1 MARVNTPS
9 AYKCGSCGTLGH
21 NARTC
26 PSRKDGPSA
35 SQLLKEQR
43 AQKRAAKAAIK
54 AAKEAAKAAKAAP
67 IVIPVEEVVSEP
79 VIAAGSF
86 SRPQDF
92 ETIDDGRP
100 IVDIPP
106 AISKFGGQNYV
117 ISGSTWVPCPDDTKF
132 EDIAAFVQ
140 YIPRKPSGDISL
152 FRSGK
157 RKSR

>member
-26 PSRKDGPSA
+26 PSRKDRPSA

-79 VIAAGSF
+79 VIAESPA
-86 SRPQDF
+86 PV
-92 ETIDDGRP
+92 DDGRP

-106 AISKFGGQNYV
+106 AITKFGEQTYV

-132 EDIAAFVQ
+132 DDIAAFVQ

>member
-54 AAKEAAKAAKAAP
+54 AAKAAKAAP

-79 VIAAGSF
+79 VIAESPA
-86 SRPQDF
+86 PV
-92 ETIDDGRP
+92 DDGRP

-117 ISGSTWVPCPDDTKF
+117 LSGSTWVPCPDDTKF

>member
-1 MARVNTPS
+1 
-9 AYKCGSCGTLGH
+9 
-21 NARTC
+21 
-26 PSRKDGPSA
+26 
-35 SQLLKEQR
+35 LKEQR

-54 AAKEAAKAAKAAP
+54 AAKAAKAAP

-79 VIAAGSF
+79 VIAESPA
-86 SRPQDF
+86 PV
-92 ETIDDGRP
+92 DDGRP

>member
-54 AAKEAAKAAKAAP
+54 AAKAAKAAP

-79 VIAAGSF
+79 VIADS
-86 SRPQDF
+86 PVPV
-92 ETIDDGRP
+92 DDGRP

-132 EDIAAFVQ
+132 DDIAAFVQ

>member
-54 AAKEAAKAAKAAP
+54 AAKAAKAAP

-79 VIAAGSF
+79 VIAESPA
-86 SRPQDF
+86 PV
-92 ETIDDGRP
+92 DDGRP

>member
-1 MARVNTPS
+1 MARINTPS
-9 AYKCGSCGTLGH
+9 AYKCGSCSTFGH

-35 SQLLKEQR
+35 SQLLKQQR
-43 AQKRAAKAAIK
+43 EQKRASKAAIK
-54 AAKEAAKAAKAAP
+54 AAKQAEKAAKVVP
-67 IVIPVEEVVSEP
+67 FVIPVQEVVSKP
-79 VIAAGSF
+79 VIAESPAIVAV
-86 SRPQDF
+86 
-92 ETIDDGRP
+92 EDGRP

-140 YIPRKPSGDISL
+140 YIPRKTGEGVTML

>member
-54 AAKEAAKAAKAAP
+54 AAKAAKAAP

-79 VIAAGSF
+79 VIADS
-86 SRPQDF
+86 PVPV
-92 ETIDDGRP
+92 DDGRP

-132 EDIAAFVQ
+132 DDIASFVQ

>member
-54 AAKEAAKAAKAAP
+54 AAKAAKAAP

-79 VIAAGSF
+79 VIAESPA
-86 SRPQDF
+86 PV
-92 ETIDDGRP
+92 DDGRP

-132 EDIAAFVQ
+132 DDIAAFVQ

>member
-67 IVIPVEEVVSEP
+67 IVIPMEEVVSEP
-79 VIAAGSF
+79 VIAEPPAIVAV
-86 SRPQDF
+86 
-92 ETIDDGRP
+92 EDGRP

-106 AISKFGGQNYV
+106 AISKFGEQTYV

-132 EDIAAFVQ
+132 DDIAAFVQ

>member
-67 IVIPVEEVVSEP
+67 MVIPVEEVVSEP
-79 VIAAGSF
+79 VIAESPA
-86 SRPQDF
+86 PV
-92 ETIDDGRP
+92 DDGRP